1 MKTMR
6 RKKGEKVDGWLI
18 LDKPVDLTST
28 QAVNIVK
35 RLLNAQKAGHAGTL
49 DPLATGILPI
59 ALGEATKTVP
69 YAMDATKTYRFTLK
83 FGEARTTDDAEGE
96 ITQTSDRRPSDAEIE
111 AVLPQFTGLI
121 TQVPPAFS
129 AIKVDG
135 NRAYDLA
142 RAGEQVELEPRQVLI
157 RSIRLT
163 GRPSPDEAVFEVTSG
178 KGAYMRALGRDLAMK
193 LGTCG
198 HIRDLRR
205 TAVGPFTEARAIS
218 LASLQALGHSP
229 AAFEHLLPVETALDD
244 IPALALTATEAIR
257 LRSGQPVGLLHR
269 QDRDR
274 IYELSP
280 GGMVRAMAEGRLV
293 ALTRFEAGEL
303 VPVRVMNL

>member
-1 MKTMR
+1 MR
-6 RKKGEKVDGWLI
+6 RKKGGKVDGWVI

-28 QAVNIVK
+28 QAVGIV
-35 RLLNAQKAGHAGTL
+35 RRIFDAQKAGHAGTL
-49 DPLATGILPI
+49 DPLASGILPI

-69 YAMDATKTYRFTLK
+69 YAVGSSKSYRFTLR
-83 FGEARTTDDAEGE
+83 FGEARATDDAEGE
-96 ITQTSDRRPSDAEIE
+96 VVQTSAHRPSDDEIRTI
-111 AVLPQFTGLI
+111 LPKFTGLI

-129 AIKVDG
+129 AIKVQG
-135 NRAYDLA
+135 ERAYDLA
-142 RAGEQVELEPRQVLI
+142 RAGEVVELAPRQVLI
-157 RSIRLT
+157 HSIRLLA
-163 GRPSPDEAVFEVTSG
+163 RPNPDEAQFEVVSG
-178 KGAYMRALGRDLAMK
+178 KGAYMRALGRDLAIG

-205 TAVGPFTEARAIS
+205 TAVGPFTEERAIS
-218 LASLQALGHSP
+218 LESLKALGHSP

-274 IYELSP
+274 IYELAP

-303 VPVRVMNL
+303 VPVRVLNL

>member
-1 MKTMR
+1 MR
-6 RKKGEKVDGWLI
+6 RRKGGKVDGWLI

-35 RLLNAQKAGHAGTL
+35 RIFDAQKAGHAGTL
-49 DPLATGILPI
+49 DPLASGILPI

-69 YAMDATKTYRFTLK
+69 YAMDASKTYRFSLR
-83 FGEARTTDDAEGE
+83 FGEARSTDDAEGE
-96 ITQTSDRRPSDAEIE
+96 VVQASDQRPSDDAIR
-111 AVLPQFTGLI
+111 AVLPKFTGLI

-129 AIKVDG
+129 AIKVQG
-135 NRAYDLA
+135 ERAYDLA
-142 RAGEQVELEPRQVLI
+142 RAGEAVELEPRQVLI
-157 RSIRLT
+157 HTIRLL
-163 GRPSPDEAVFEVTSG
+163 GRPSADEATFEVISG
-178 KGAYMRALGRDLAMK
+178 KGAYMRALGRDLATG

-205 TAVGPFTEARAIS
+205 IAVGPFTEARAIS
-218 LASLQALGHSP
+218 LESLKSLGHSP

-274 IYELSP
+274 IYELAP

-303 VPVRVMNL
+303 VPVRVLNL